1 MKKSKFKEVL
11 NSKSVILGVAA
22 LVVIVGAFSIVSAFT
37 GNALINFESAD
48 FGDTFFNSSQSEG
61 IEGAF
66 GADGDSNFTNVVTS
80 GYVTAGGAGTFGG
93 ALSVTGA
100 STFAAITA
108 SGAADVGNL
117 TQGGG
122 CYAST
127 TVAAT
132 DTWTAA
138 NMLAYNC
145 FEYNGDT
152 AAAITITLPATS
164 TMTTLLPSVGD
175 TKEWLYQGYTAA
187 ATTTTW
193 TAGAGMDLIGLTTND
208 DVIDGNEYAE
218 IKCTRMT
225 DTDVTCIVSELLHV
239 D

>member
-1 MKKSKFKEVL
+1 MKKVNLKEVL
-11 NSKSVILGVAA
+11 HSKAVIVTAVVMVVA
-22 LVVIVGAFSIVSAFT
+22 VGAFTLVNAFS
-37 GNALINFESAD
+37 GGAFVNIENAQ
-48 FGDTFFNSSQSEG
+48 FGDVALNGEVQG
-61 IEGAF
+61 GGDQLGAY
-66 GADGDSNFTNVVTS
+66 GDTNFTNLVAS
-80 GYVTAGGAGTFGG
+80 GSLT
-93 ALSVTGA
+93 VTGA
-100 STFAAITA
+100 STLTGAISSSGAISGA
-108 SGAADVGNL
+108 SGSFSGAMDVGNF

-145 FEYNGDT
+145 FEYNGAT

-164 TMTTLLPSVGD
+164 TMTTLIPNVGD
-175 TKEWLYQGYTAA
+175 KKSWLYQGYTVA

-193 TAGAGMDLIGLTTND
+193 TAGTGMDLIGYTTDD

-225 DTDVTCIVSELLHV
+225 DTDVTCIVSELLHT